1 MKKPLIILF
10 WLIISLTASAQFTFE
25 EAINGE
31 RFGHLQINMPFM
43 LDVGPDGKTCI
54 ADYYNGRLVI
64 LNADGSLY
72 KTING
77 QDLGLSYFYPVGVD
91 IDNAGNII
99 ITESAEYKVMIFDP
113 QGNLQR
119 TFGGYGAGTGT
130 FFFPWGI
137 TTDVQR
143 NIYVSDFYNKL
154 IQVFDASGN
163 FLHQFPLQGIHP
175 TIYASGIDVDLNGYI
190 YAALYSQNEVQIYSP
205 AGILLTTVSMPMLT
219 HSPYSNL
226 IDIVVNNSF
235 DFFVIDRE
243 SDRLVKVVTPGS
255 DPYYTSGGSAV
266 VLKQSMETVLDYSNG
281 IALANSGELYQ
292 SYSLANT
299 IHVVH
304 PNTGET
310 LYSFPP
316 VGDGQFS
323 YPADLTFGAPGYLYV
338 ADCRNHRIQ
347 AFDAHGNYQYKF
359 GSKGSGNG
367 QLYYPRSIAS
377 DNMYLYVQ
385 DESAR
390 ISRFDYAGNFVDS
403 QAGPGVS
410 IQGVGGIA
418 VDNNFIYA
426 AWHNEPVYV
435 YDKNWVLQ
443 RTIGSNTMFTE
454 VKDIVVDTDGTVYV
468 ASITGVHVFNSAG
481 THVTSF
487 GSRTENITITPEHEL
502 MIADGNQVSRTTTT
516 GTVLEIIG
524 SVFNNTTGLAFN
536 NDRLY
541 ISESAMQRV
550 NIYTRLPPAEI
561 NVRNMTL
568 MYGMADFS
576 IGATSNVPGSIT
588 YALGFRQHA
597 TVSPDGLFHI
607 IDAGDDIL
615 ITTQPGTAVS
625 RKTIWHWPVHIDKR
639 PLPVMIDSK
648 IREYGDENP
657 ELTFR
662 IDPVFFQFDDDLS
675 DLDQPPVLSVDVNNA
690 TPVGSYPIN
699 VNGAVDN
706 CYSFSLSEANFIIQ
720 PAPLAIQAD
729 VKFKTYKTENP
740 ELTFQYSS
748 FKNGENLSVLT
759 QLPTIHTDA
768 TLESPAGQYAIVV
781 EGGVAANY
789 SIVHAN
795 SILEI
800 LKADQQVVIDPVS
813 SPVPSTEDFVS
824 LSATA
829 TSGLPVLFTVTSGP
843 GGAVGNEIMLTG
855 EAGTVT
861 VTALQAGNEN
871 YNSASAEVSFDVVLI
886 MGVDENLDRM
896 KVYPNPVQNELI
908 VQGIEVGQVNLI
920 DSKGS
925 FISLGSEL
933 FNQGYL
939 INTRGVPDGL
949 YVLRVTSV
957 SGQAAY
963 RKLLIKH

>member
-1 MKKPLIILF
+1 MKKPLILLF
-10 WLIISLTASAQFTFE
+10 WLIISLSATAQFTFE

-31 RFGHLQINMPFM
+31 RFGHLQINMPYM
-43 LDVGPDGKTCI
+43 LDVGLDGKTCI
-54 ADYYNGRLVI
+54 ADYYNARLVI

-72 KTING
+72 KTITG

-119 TFGGYGAGTGT
+119 TFGGYGEGAGT
-130 FFFPWGI
+130 FFFPWGV

-143 NIYVSDFYNKL
+143 NIYVSDFYNKQ

-163 FLHQFPLQGIHP
+163 FLRQFSLQGIHP

-205 AGILLTTVSMPMLT
+205 AGTLLTTVPMPMLT
-219 HSPYSNL
+219 HSTYSNL

-235 DFFVIDRE
+235 DFFVIDRA
-243 SDRLVKVVTPGS
+243 SDRVVKVVTPS
-255 DPYYTSGGSAV
+255 NDPYYASGGSV
-266 VLKQSMETVLDYSNG
+266 FVLKQSTETVLDYSNG

-299 IHVVH
+299 IQVVH

-310 LYSFPP
+310 LNSFPP

-323 YPADLTFGAPGYLYV
+323 YPSDLTCSEWGSLYV
-338 ADCRNHRIQ
+338 ADYRNHRIQ
-347 AFDAHGNYQYKF
+347 AFDAHGNFLSKF
-359 GSKGSGNG
+359 GSKGTGNG

-377 DNMYLYVQ
+377 DNFYLYVQ

-403 QAGPGVS
+403 KSGLGGP
-410 IQGVGGIA
+410 QGVGGIA

-426 AWHNEPVYV
+426 AWHGEPVYV

-454 VKDIVVDTDGTVYV
+454 VKDIAVDTDGTVYV

-516 GTVLEIIG
+516 GTVLEIVG
-524 SVFNNTTGLAFN
+524 SVFNNTTGLAYN

-550 NIYTRLPPAEI
+550 NIYTKLPPAEI

-568 MYGMADFS
+568 MYGMSDFS
-576 IGATSNVPGSIT
+576 IDATSNVPGNIT
-588 YALGFRQHA
+588 YELGFRQHA
-597 TVSPDGLFHI
+597 MVSPDGLFHI
-607 IDAGDDIL
+607 IDAGEDIL
-615 ITTQPGTAVS
+615 ITTQQGTAVS
-625 RKTIWHWPVHIDKR
+625 RKTIWHWPVSIYKR
-639 PLPVMIDSK
+639 PLTVMIDSK
-648 IREYGDENP
+648 IREYGDANP

-690 TPVGSYPIN
+690 TPVGAYPITIS
-699 VNGAVDN
+699 GAVDN
-706 CYSFSLSEANFIIQ
+706 CYSFSFSEANFIIQ

-748 FKNGENLSVLT
+748 FKNGENPSVLT
-759 QLPTIHTDA
+759 QLPSIHTDA
-768 TLESPAGQYAIVV
+768 TLESPAGQYVIVV

-789 SIVHAN
+789 SIGHAN
-795 SILEI
+795 GILEI

-829 TSGLPVLFTVTSGP
+829 TSGLPVMFTVTSGP
-843 GGAVGNEIMLTG
+843 GAGSVGNEIMLTG
-855 EAGTVT
+855 EPGTVT

-871 YNSASAEVSFDVVLI
+871 YNAASAEVSFEVVLI
-886 MGVDENLDRM
+886 MGVDENLDRIR
-896 KVYPNPVQNELI
+896 VYPNPVQNDLI
-908 VQGIEVGQVNLI
+908 IQGIEVGQVNLI

-933 FNQGYL
+933 FNQRYL
-939 INTRGVPDGL
+939 INTLGVPDGL

-957 SGQAAY
+957 SGQTAY
-963 RKLLIKH
+963 RKILIKH